1 MATFNLD
8 QQSVTVTD
16 WMPLVN
22 GLGGQTL
29 IIFDGKNEG
38 RVSVPRDDA
47 GMMDFDEHELITLMQ
62 ERFAIRAVPGFRWER
77 DESEGEV
84 LRVIGAFRLIA

>member
-22 GLGGQTL
+22 GLGGQSL
-29 IIFDGKNEG
+29 IIFDGENEG
-38 RVSVPRDDA
+38 RVSVPWDDA
-47 GMMDFDEHELITLMQ
+47 GMMDFDEYELIALMQ

-77 DESEGEV
+77 GESENEI
-84 LRVIGAFRLIA
+84 IGTFRLIA